1 MRVLGI
7 DPGTIATGLGLVTLK
22 DGKEHAE
29 FVGTIYVQRKLPL
42 PERLKEIYHH
52 LTAVIEKQ
60 QPTVVAIEA
69 SFYHKDVESALRLG
83 QARSLSLLAA
93 AEAGLEIIEYPPARV
108 KQAIC
113 GNGRASKEQV
123 QYMVRKLLRLD
134 RDPQVD
140 AADALSVALC
150 HIYCH
155 GKYSAILS
163 RK

>member
-29 FVGTIYVQRKLPL
+29 FVATIFVQRKLPL

-52 LTAVIEKQ
+52 LKAVIEKQ
-60 QPTVVAIEA
+60 QPTVIAIEA
-69 SFYHKDVESALRLG
+69 AFYRKDIVSAVRLG

-93 AEAGLEIIEYPPARV
+93 AEAGLEIVEYPPARV

-113 GNGRASKEQV
+113 GNGRASKGQV
-123 QYMVRKLLRLD
+123 QYMVRKILHLD
-134 RDPQVD
+134 RDPQED
-140 AADALSVALC
+140 AADALSIALC
-150 HIYCH
+150 HIHCH
-155 GKYSAILS
+155 GKYFSILS